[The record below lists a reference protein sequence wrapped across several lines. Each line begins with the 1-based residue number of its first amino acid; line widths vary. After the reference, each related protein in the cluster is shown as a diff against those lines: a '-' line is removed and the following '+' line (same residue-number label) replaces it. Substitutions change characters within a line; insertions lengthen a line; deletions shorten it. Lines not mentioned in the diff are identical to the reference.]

1 MSAKLDIKRFGTTM
15 QDGSCDGVE
24 TDETLEEC
32 IHRSGYIVSD
42 FKGDSGKGAS
52 SWNDLK
58 DKPFDV
64 QTEECVLIAKQTMSF
79 DETLE
84 DVDGV
89 YLSNLSVDED
99 FYNLLGSIYL
109 KIKNVSIRWDGVE
122 YSFPYLEPE
131 MGNYSILYPIDD
143 DSGEPFLIYLDDP
156 AVVTKEAGQHTLEIV
171 ATIANVKTID
181 PIFMPCKIES
191 SNLENEMYTPENIYI
206 PSYYHEVDDNGVY
219 QTGQLLYDPDT
230 QELSIYGQFHNYSTW
245 SISSGYSPLPTTV
258 GESQTRTG
266 ETRGDMRNQ
275 HNTDIVRVE
284 IYYTYSGGSADAY
297 DYAYPMAYNFG
308 GDSWGYKMLGTFV
321 DVEGRVYSYDI
332 LGNYTDGTCTLVI
345 TRIF

>member
-1 MSAKLDIKRFGTTM
+1 M
-15 QDGSCDGVE
+15 QDGSCDGIE

-64 QTEECVLIAKQTMSF
+64 QIEECVLIAKQTMSF
-79 DETLE
+79 DETLD
-84 DVDGV
+84 DVDSV
-89 YLSNLSVDED
+89 YLSNLSIDED
-99 FYNLLGSIYL
+99 FYNLMGSIYL
-109 KIKNVSIRWDGVE
+109 KIKNVTIRWDGVE
-122 YSFPYLEPE
+122 YSFPYLEPA
-131 MGNYSILYPIDD
+131 MGNYSILYPIEPD
-143 DSGEPFLIYLDDP
+143 DSGEPFLISLDDS
-156 AVVTKEAGQHTLEIV
+156 VVFTKEAGQHTLEIV

-191 SNLENEMYTPENIYI
+191 SDLENKMYTPENIYI
-206 PSYYHEVDDNGVY
+206 PSFYYELADRGIY
-219 QTGQLLYDPDT
+219 QTGQLLYDP
-230 QELSIYGQFHNYSTW
+230 EMRALFIYGQFHNYSTW
-245 SISSGYSPLPTTV
+245 SMSPEYSPLPTTV
-258 GESQTRTG
+258 GESKTRTG
-266 ETRGDMRNQ
+266 ETRGDMMNQ
-275 HNTDIVRVE
+275 HNTDIVRVD
-284 IYYTYSGGSADAY
+284 IGYSSSGGPATVY

-308 GDSWGYKMLGTFV
+308 DGSWGYKMLGTFV
-321 DVEGRVYSYDI
+321 DLEGRVYSYNI